1 MDVWAFTASSVSAT
15 VCAMNVTRISLRA
28 VLACGLVFGVLI
40 GQAACSDKRQ
50 NARGQKDAG
59 SRDAGLTAEQL
70 SALRDCRHLH
80 EMKMRCGPP
89 HPPGEDIERRI
100 RECAHTALMAP
111 ASSQREVV
119 AAFGRARTCDDF
131 RDVSDRRH
139 DGQDLKD
146 WTPPSPRRVRDPA
159 AGIPGDGSADGLPGN
174 GAEPQP

>member
-1 MDVWAFTASSVSAT
+1 MTEIRT
-15 VCAMNVTRISLRA
+15 SLRTA
-28 VLACGLVFGVLI
+28 LALVLVLGVLI
-40 GQAACSDKRQ
+40 GQVACSDKRQ
-50 NARGQKDAG
+50 AARGQKDAG
-59 SRDAGLTAEQL
+59 SGDAGLTAEQL

-80 EMKMRCGPP
+80 EMKKRCGLP

-119 AAFGRARTCDDF
+119 AAFGRAQTCDDF

-146 WTPPSPRRVRDPA
+146 WVPPSLKRVRD
-159 AGIPGDGSADGLPGN
+159 AGPGISGDGSVDGLLGN